1 MVVAPLGRRFSL
13 LRAPLRV
20 IMSMQHRDLKVKI
33 QSFRTCDDDAI
44 GVMPFL
50 EAPHLETRL
59 GLWQWWWSASG
70 VA

>member
-1 MVVAPLGRRFSL
+1 
-13 LRAPLRV
+13 
-20 IMSMQHRDLKVKI
+20 MQHRDLKVKI

-44 GVMPFL
+44 GVVPFL